1 MNKFLSF
8 VFIVVALAACQPA
21 VTPEKSDIEKDLEG
35 IGLQNVAKEIPGI
48 EVYMVCCGRYSC

>member
-48 EVYMVCCGRYSC
+48 EVYMVYATPL